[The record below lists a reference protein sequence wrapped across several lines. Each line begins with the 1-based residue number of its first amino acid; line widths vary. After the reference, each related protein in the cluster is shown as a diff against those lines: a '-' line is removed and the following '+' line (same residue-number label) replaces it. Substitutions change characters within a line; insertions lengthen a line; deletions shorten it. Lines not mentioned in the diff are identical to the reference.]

1 MTPKAAQSRYY
12 YPVLTGVNILGL
24 AVMVLLRPDFTAHS
38 LAGLLMFAVMT
49 LIAEASPTV
58 LPNGQETVSV
68 GFALV
73 LAGILLFGPRVGIWL
88 AAIGTISPVELTGKV
103 RFERFLFNR
112 AQLALSAAAA
122 GYLYVAFGGHP
133 GQVNLARDIVA
144 LVSCGL
150 GYMIVNSI
158 LVVAAICV
166 ITEQDVREVWLS
178 QRKMLASAN
187 YLVLVPLAILIAM
200 VYAGVGPMGVI
211 LFVLPLLVARFAL
224 QRYVDT
230 ERLLIGTINALVRA
244 IEARDE
250 YTSGHS
256 ERVKVYA
263 SATAK
268 EMGLPPETVRMIEYL
283 ASLHDIGKIGIR
295 DQILGK
301 DGPLTAEEY
310 AEIKQHPTMGATILS
325 QIEAFGNNV
334 DMIKH
339 HHEHYDGTGYPTGL
353 SGDAIPLGARIIA
366 VCDAYDAMTSHRP
379 YRRAKTPAEALL
391 ELQRCAG
398 SQFDPQVVKAFSRI
412 IPQFELTVR

>member
-1 MTPKAAQSRYY
+1 
-12 YPVLTGVNILGL
+12 
-24 AVMVLLRPDFTAHS
+24 
-38 LAGLLMFAVMT
+38 MT
-49 LIAEASPTV
+49 LIAEANPTIM
-58 LPNGQETVSV
+58 PNRQETVSV

-73 LAGILLFGPRVGIWL
+73 LAGILLFGPRVGVWL
-88 AAIGTISPVELTGKV
+88 AALGTISLVELKSKA
-103 RFERFLFNR
+103 RWEIFLFNR
-112 AQLALSAAAA
+112 AQLALSAATG
-122 GYLYVAFGGHP
+122 GYLFILTGGHP
-133 GQVNLARDIVA
+133 GQVNLATDALA
-144 LVSCGL
+144 LVSCSV
-150 GYMIVNSI
+150 GYMVVNSVM
-158 LVVAAICV
+158 VVAAVAV
-166 ITEQDVREVWLS
+166 IYDRSLREVWLS

-263 SATAK
+263 AATAK
-268 EMGLPPETVRMIEYL
+268 EIGLPPETVRMIEYL
-283 ASLHDIGKIGIR
+283 ASLHDIGKIGVR
-295 DQILGK
+295 DQILDK
-301 DGPLTAEEY
+301 NGPLTAEEY
-310 AEIKQHPTMGATILS
+310 HQIKQHPTMGATILS

-339 HHEHYDGTGYPTGL
+339 HHEHYDGTGYPAGL
-353 SGDAIPLGARIIA
+353 SGNAIPLGARIIA

-398 SQFDPQVVKAFSRI
+398 SQFDPEVVKAFARI
-412 IPQFELTVR
+412 IPQYELTVR